1 METKSNFND
10 INISDTELSEEEFS
24 GLGVGEFSATDFNMY
39 NDELKQQLRQFCHHY
54 QTPFLETNLPKTSK
68 NAAKIYNRIV

>member
-39 NDELKQQLRQFCHHY
+39 NDELKQ
-54 QTPFLETNLPKTSK
+54 
-68 NAAKIYNRIV
+68 